1 MEMLFPNK
9 LDGALIKLE
18 RIKKMIEELPEI
30 KKYEESDRAIKEM
43 DPSVLLRKLK
53 QNWSDNY
60 LYLCYSYNHYII
72 LSNNPN
78 NDQGNMYLQFQ
89 NFFH

>member
-30 KKYEESDRAIKEM
+30 KKYEESERAIKEM

-53 QNWSDNY
+53 QN
-60 LYLCYSYNHYII
+60 
-72 LSNNPN
+72 
-78 NDQGNMYLQFQ
+78 
-89 NFFH
+89 